1 MNITEDQ
8 KTVRLDATYPQTS
21 SVNFSNTHSYAQES
35 NTISELSKLNP
46 SALKT
51 QDFQAQLAKS
61 KKEALMIYKELK
73 RLVKK
78 EKKKAMKN
86 NEEFEET

>member
-1 MNITEDQ
+1 MMNITEDQ

-21 SVNFSNTHSYAQES
+21 SVNFSNTQSYAQES

-51 QDFQAQLAKS
+51 QDF
-61 KKEALMIYKELK
+61 
-73 RLVKK
+73 
-78 EKKKAMKN
+78 
-86 NEEFEET
+86 

>member
-1 MNITEDQ
+1 MSEFQNLSVSKSGGETNTLSTTCGPRSSMMNITEDQ

-46 SALKT
+46 
-51 QDFQAQLAKS
+51 
-61 KKEALMIYKELK
+61 
-73 RLVKK
+73 
-78 EKKKAMKN
+78 
-86 NEEFEET
+86 